1 MTPRPG
7 RQITLR
13 RPAAALALLA
23 AAGAAT
29 ALILAGDAPSKKPP
43 PAGDPAAGATATVER
58 RNLVATDTESGTL
71 SHSAPQTVYNRLSG
85 TITWLPRVGQTIKAG
100 GLLFRV
106 DGRPVI
112 LMDGT
117 TPAYRALAAGVN
129 HGEDVLQLNRDL
141 VALGFDP
148 GAIAIDD
155 EWQAAT
161 TAGVE
166 QLQRSLGEAETGAL
180 AFGQV
185 VFLPGTQ
192 LVSTVDATLGGD
204 GGGSGTG
211 SPSTGSA
218 SDLGGAGRREYAT
231 LEEPAGAPTSA
242 VPPAPTTT
250 TPPGAATGTGAPT
263 ESPRR
268 VRALEAQLARL
279 KAELNRLKQ
288 QGPRSPSGSEKPPN
302 SGSPSSAGS
311 PREPEGASTGTT
323 PTAILATTSTRI
335 VVKVALEAS
344 KQSEARLGEAVTV
357 ALPDGEEVRGTVT
370 AVSAVAQTTT
380 GSQST
385 ETTGGTS
392 GSTVPVTITL
402 HGRHP
407 GAALDQAQV
416 SVNFVQAVARNVLSV
431 PVTALLATGGAHYAL
446 QEAASPH
453 RVIPVRTGLFAAGD
467 VQVSGAGI
475 HPGLQVSDSQG

>member
-1 MTPRPG
+1 MR
-7 RQITLR
+7 LR
-13 RPAAALALLA
+13 RPAAAVALLA
-23 AAGAAT
+23 TAGAAT
-29 ALILAGDAPSKKPP
+29 ALILAGGAPSKEP
-43 PAGDPAAGATATVER
+43 PASGGTPTGGTATVER
-58 RNLVATDTESGTL
+58 RDLVATDTESGTL
-71 SHSAPQTVYNRLSG
+71 SYAAPQTVYNRLSG
-85 TITWLPRVGQTIKAG
+85 TITWLPRVGQTIKQG
-100 GLLFRV
+100 GVLFRV
-106 DGRPVI
+106 DGRPVV
-112 LMDGT
+112 LLDGT
-117 TPAYRALAAGVN
+117 TPAYRGLSRQIS

-148 GAIAIDD
+148 DAIAIDE

-166 QLQRSLGEAETGAL
+166 ELQRSLGQTGTGTL

-218 SDLGGAGRREYAT
+218 SDLTGAGRREYAT
-231 LEEPAGAPTSA
+231 LETPASTPTSA
-242 VPPAPTTT
+242 SPPAPPK
-250 TPPGAATGTGAPT
+250 TPPPGTGSPT
-263 ESPRR
+263 EGPRR

-288 QGPRSPSGSEKPPN
+288 QGSRSPSGSGKPTN
-302 SGSPSSAGS
+302 GGSPTSAGS
-311 PREPEGASTGTT
+311 PREPEGAATGTST

-357 ALPDGEEVRGTVT
+357 ALPEGEEVPGTVT

-385 ETTGGTS
+385 EANGGAAS
-392 GSTVPVTITL
+392 STVPVTITL
-402 HGRHP
+402 HDRHA

-416 SVNFVQAVARNVLSV
+416 SVNFVGALARNVLSV
-431 PVTALLATGGAHYAL
+431 PVTALLATGGARYAL

-453 RVIPVRTGLFAAGD
+453 RLIPVTTGLFAAGD